1 MSFYSTYRP
10 SAVHELD
17 SVAVREQLLSILHSG
32 SFSHAY
38 LFTGPRGT
46 GKTSTARIIAKVLN
60 CEDNKPTFG
69 SKPKILKEPCNACES
84 CMSIAAGSSLSVIEI
99 DAASNRGIDDIR
111 TLKEQVILAP
121 SGGAFC
127 VYIIDEVHML
137 TTEAFNALLKTI
149 EEPPAHAIFILCTT
163 ESHKV
168 PATIHSRCTR
178 IAFTRASINEIV
190 ASLTKAVMGEK
201 LDIEAESLKL
211 IAQSADGSFRDG
223 MKLLEQASKQH
234 ARITVDI
241 VGKLTGYT
249 QEYAVDQIIE
259 ALLRKDAASALAE
272 VSVRVEQGVDFTL
285 LGKRLLESLR
295 DCLLAAIAQGATSSA
310 QDYLRLIELATRFS
324 QYQKQSPVPQLPLE
338 MTIVAWCQWSDDKGN
353 TGAAVDSAKPMMSP
367 PKHSQPS
374 RESGMNAGDNHLA
387 RKASASRVVSDKS
400 SSDEPADTSR
410 LTDAVPP
417 MKQSSLSLSLAD
429 IETKWSDLL
438 ALVRVKNVSVEA
450 LLKAARP
457 SNTKGNILT
466 LEVLY
471 AFHKEQLEQQRHRTM
486 IEAMMTSLFGGECK
500 LNLILA
506 TTAKKNDLGD
516 VANVTGKLKDEQVA
530 QAAEEIFG

>member
-17 SVAVREQLLSILHSG
+17 SVAVREQLLSILQSG

-60 CEDNKPTFG
+60 CEDNKPTAG
-69 SKPKILKEPCNACES
+69 SKPKILKEPCNTCES
-84 CMSIAAGSSLSVIEI
+84 CTSIAAGSSLSVVEI

-190 ASLTKAVMGEK
+190 ASLTKAVTGEK

-223 MKLLEQASKQH
+223 MKLLEQVSKQH
-234 ARITVDI
+234 TRITVDM

-259 ALLRKDAASALAE
+259 ALLRKDAVSALQE
-272 VSVRVEQGVDFTL
+272 VSMRVEQGVDFTL

-295 DCLLAAIAQGATSSA
+295 DCLLAAIAQGAASSA

-338 MTIVAWCQWSDDKGN
+338 MTIVAWCQGSDGQGN
-353 TGAAVDSAKPMMSP
+353 MGATLDSAKPVMSP
-367 PKHSQPS
+367 PKHLQPS
-374 RESGMNAGDNHLA
+374 KESGMNAGDNHLA
-387 RKASASRVVSDKS
+387 RKAATSKVVPNKS
-400 SSDEPADTSR
+400 SSDES
-410 LTDAVPP
+410 TDAVPP
-417 MKQSSLSLSLAD
+417 MNQSSLSLSLAD
-429 IETKWSDLL
+429 IETKWPDLL

-457 SNTKGNILT
+457 SNTNGNILT

-506 TTAKKNDLGD
+506 TTAKKNGLGD
-516 VANVTGKLKDEQVA
+516 VVNVTGKLKDEQVA